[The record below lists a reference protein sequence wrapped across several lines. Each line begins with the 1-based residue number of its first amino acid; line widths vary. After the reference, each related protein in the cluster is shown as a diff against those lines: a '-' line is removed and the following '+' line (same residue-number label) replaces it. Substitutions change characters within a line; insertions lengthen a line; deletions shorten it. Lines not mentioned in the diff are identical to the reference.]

1 MGIPQSED
9 GDFVEGIYNWCD
21 RWCERCPMTVKCRQ
35 YAMEC
40 ARDAFNADGSNDGD
54 SAEFMEALMN
64 TSAQF
69 EGEAEAV
76 ADAEWVYDEMESGL
90 GAGDEGE
97 DFDMEAYMEERE
109 KIEKATASTR
119 CVRLADRYMGEAGR
133 WLEEWEVLV
142 DQLHDDDGEL
152 AEAVEVISWYIF
164 QLSVK
169 LRRAIH
175 GKLEADEDFMDDV
188 YGSAKVALIGADR
201 SLFAWQLVQKRLPAD
216 RRDSVDLVIQLL
228 KSLIQE
234 TEIEIPEA
242 RAFKRPGLD

>member
-1 MGIPQSED
+1 M
-9 GDFVEGIYNWCD
+9 
-21 RWCERCPMTVKCRQ
+21 
-35 YAMEC
+35 
-40 ARDAFNADGSNDGD
+40 NA
-54 SAEFMEALMN
+54 
-64 TSAQF
+64 SAQF
-69 EGEAEAV
+69 ESEAEAV
-76 ADAEWVYDEMESGL
+76 ADSEWVYDEVESGL
-90 GAGDEGE
+90 GSFDEGD

-142 DQLHDDDGEL
+142 DRLHDDDGEL

-175 GKLEADEDFMDDV
+175 GKLEADEEFLDDV

-201 SLFAWQLVQKRLPAD
+201 SLSSWKLVQSRLPAN
-216 RRDSVDLVIQLL
+216 RRDSVELVIQLL
-228 KSLIQE
+228 ESLIQE
-234 TEIEIPEA
+234 TEMEVPEA